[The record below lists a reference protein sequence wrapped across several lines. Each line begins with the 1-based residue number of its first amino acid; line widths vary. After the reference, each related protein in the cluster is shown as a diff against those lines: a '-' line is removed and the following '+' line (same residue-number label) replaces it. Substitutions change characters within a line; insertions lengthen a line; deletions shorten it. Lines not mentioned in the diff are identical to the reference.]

1 MMKYTLWIIVILL
14 STPVY
19 AQNISNM
26 NEQDMQQMME
36 QAQKMQACMQDIDQ
50 SRLPEL
56 ERRSHDMQAEVKSL
70 CAEGKRDRAE
80 QTAMDF
86 AMEMSQDKD
95 LQAMRKC
102 GEMMQGVMPKIP
114 PIGYERSAKN
124 KHICDQ

>member
-1 MMKYTLWIIVILL
+1 
-14 STPVY
+14 
-19 AQNISNM
+19 
-26 NEQDMQQMME
+26 
-36 QAQKMQACMQDIDQ
+36 MQACMQDIDQ

-56 ERRSHDMQAEVKSL
+56 ERRSHDMQDEVKSL

-124 KHICDQ
+124 KHICKTNELPHKWYRHF